1 MSIKKYLTWDQI
13 EYLIQWD
20 SNPYTWD
27 EVYVLIEVIEEAGGL
42 GGPIGPAYEKLPE
55 EKKRKLIKL
64 IVKVKGEKIEE
75 EKYMQN
81 DIKVI
86 AKDIQLTAK
95 EVLGIEIKVD

>member
-1 MSIKKYLTWDQI
+1 MSVKKYLTWDQI

-55 EKKRKLIKL
+55 EKKKKLIKL
-64 IVKVKGEKIEE
+64 ILKVKGEKIEE
-75 EKYMQN
+75 EKYKQN
-81 DIKVI
+81 NIKVI
-86 AKDIQLTAK
+86 AKDIEVTAQK
-95 EVLGIEIKVD
+95 VLGIKINVD

>member
-1 MSIKKYLTWDQI
+1 MSIKKYLTWDQL

>member
-1 MSIKKYLTWDQI
+1 MSVKKYLTWDQI

-55 EKKRKLIKL
+55 EKKKKLIKL
-64 IVKVKGEKIEE
+64 ILKVKGEKIEE
-75 EKYMQN
+75 EKYKQN

-86 AKDIQLTAK
+86 AKDIEVTAQK
-95 EVLGIEIKVD
+95 VLGIKINVD

>member
-1 MSIKKYLTWDQI
+1 MSIKKWLTWDQL

-42 GGPIGPAYEKLPE
+42 GGPIGPAYERLPE
-55 EKKRKLIKL
+55 EKKKKLIKL
-64 IVKVKGEKIEE
+64 ILKVKDEKIEE
-75 EKYMQN
+75 EKYKQT

-86 AKDIQLTAK
+86 AKDIEVTAQK
-95 EVLGIEIKVD
+95 VLGIKINVD